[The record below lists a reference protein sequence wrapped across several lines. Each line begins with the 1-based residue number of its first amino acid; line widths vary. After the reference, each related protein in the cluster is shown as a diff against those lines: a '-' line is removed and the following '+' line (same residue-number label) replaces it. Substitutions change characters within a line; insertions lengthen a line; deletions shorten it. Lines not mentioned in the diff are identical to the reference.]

1 MTNETRFKIRR
12 RLPLALIGALVLLAG
27 LLPSATLA
35 DTVVSQ
41 RYMVVFKGGYALD
54 GSYALGQGYALV
66 TEHATYALDGSYAL
80 GSEYA
85 LYALDRTYALL
96 DEYALTDEYA
106 LANDYALFGQYA
118 LDSGYALVGQNEDYA
133 LGQGYALAHAT
144 ANYALDGTYA
154 LLDQTAGKYLGNA
167 YALLDAYA
175 LDENYALARDYAL
188 YALAMAGATIT
199 TALSRQIGVF
209 IVDSANA
216 QFAQIMKTY
225 ALVQY
230 VGQDFG
236 VDMFPS
242 FAEAIGS
249 GQLEIWDSEV
259 AEVPSVGED
268 PLEPAQWDMQLI
280 RTQAAHA
287 YATGRGVDVG
297 VLDSGIDGNHL
308 DFRDNGLPTGDSNVD
323 CVRGAD
329 FTFDGPGVG
338 NPLACVD
345 NNFHG
350 THVAG
355 TIGARRNGIGVVGV
369 APNATLVPI
378 KVCDGDGHCY
388 VSDTVEGITYAGD
401 LGLDVVNMSFFVD
414 DDAFQESTEFKC
426 QSNDT
431 QRAYR
436 MAVERAL
443 AYARD
448 EGVSLVAALGN
459 SDIDLADDAARG
471 GKDCLTVPAQ
481 SPGVIGTVAL
491 GPASEKSWY
500 SSYGSGWADVAAPGG
515 NEELADA
522 NCLTE
527 ILSTLP
533 GNTYGCIQGTSMASP
548 HTVGVV
554 ALIIGKYGQADD
566 HGGLTWAPDKV
577 WKQLKAT
584 AIDIGTKGY
593 DECYGYGRIDALR
606 AARNLTSYSRDTSQ
620 TGCSEYT

>member
-1 MTNETRFKIRR
+1 MTHKNPFKAYRRFA
-12 RLPLALIGALVLLAG
+12 LALVGALVLLAG
-27 LLPSATLA
+27 LVPSATLA
-35 DTVVSQ
+35 DEVVSQ

-54 GSYALGQGYALV
+54 GSYALGKGYALV
-66 TEHATYALDGSYAL
+66 TEHETYALDGTYAL
-80 GSEYA
+80 GNEYA
-85 LYALDRTYALL
+85 LYALSRTYALL
-96 DEYALTDEYA
+96 DQYALTDEYA
-106 LANDYALFGQYA
+106 LADDYALFGQYA
-118 LDSGYALVGQNEDYA
+118 LASGYALVGQNEDYA

-144 ANYALDGTYA
+144 SGYALDSSYA
-154 LLDQTAGKYLGNA
+154 LLDGTAGDYLGSG

-175 LDENYALARDYAL
+175 LEENYALARDYAL
-188 YALAMAGATIT
+188 YALSMAGGAIT
-199 TALSRQIGVF
+199 SDLSRQIGVF
-209 IVDSANA
+209 IVDSKNA

-230 VGQDFG
+230 VGKDFG

-242 FAEAIGS
+242 YAEAISS
-249 GQLEIWDSEV
+249 GQLEVWDSEV
-259 AEVPSVGED
+259 AGVPAAGED
-268 PLEPAQWDMQLI
+268 PLEPAQWDMALI

-287 YATGRGVDVG
+287 YATGRRVDVG
-297 VLDSGIDGNHL
+297 VLDSGIDGNHN
-308 DFRDNGLPTGDSNVD
+308 DFRDNGLPTGNSNVD

-329 FTFDGPGVG
+329 FTFDGPGIG

-401 LGLDVVNMSFFVD
+401 LALDVVNMSFFVD

-443 AYARD
+443 AYARG

-459 SDIDLADDAARG
+459 SDIDLASDAARG
-471 GKDCLTVPAQ
+471 GKNCLTVPAQ

-491 GPASEKSWY
+491 GPQSEKSWY
-500 SSYGSGWADVAAPGG
+500 SSYGAGWADVSAPGG
-515 NEELADA
+515 NEEMADA

-533 GNTYGCIQGTSMASP
+533 GNSYGCIQGTSMASP

-554 ALIIGKYGQADD
+554 ALIIGKYGKADGN
-566 HGGLTWAPDKV
+566 GGLKWTPDNV
-577 WKQLKAT
+577 WKKLKAT
-584 AIDIGTKGY
+584 VIDVGTKGY
-593 DECYGYGRIDALR
+593 DKCYGYGRVDALR
-606 AARNLTSYSRDTSQ
+606 AARNLTSYSRDMSQ
-620 TGCSEYT
+620 TSCSEYT

>member
-1 MTNETRFKIRR
+1 MTAENPVKLHR
-12 RLPLALIGALVLLAG
+12 RLPLALIGAFVLLAG
-27 LLPSATLA
+27 MFPSATLA
-35 DTVVSQ
+35 DEVLSQ

-54 GSYALGQGYALV
+54 GSYALGKDYALV
-66 TEHATYALDGSYAL
+66 AQEQTYALDSTYAL
-80 GSEYA
+80 TRSYA
-85 LYALDRTYALL
+85 LYALDRTYALV
-96 DEYALTDEYA
+96 DEYALSDEYA
-106 LANDYALFGQYA
+106 LAQDYALFGQYA
-118 LDSGYALVGQNEDYA
+118 LDSGYALARDTA
-133 LGQGYALAHAT
+133 LGDGYALARAT
-144 ANYALDGTYA
+144 AGYALDSSYA
-154 LLDQTAGKYLGNA
+154 LLDSSAGNYLGDG

-188 YALAMAGATIT
+188 YALSMAGGTIT
-199 TALSRQIGVF
+199 SDLSRQIGVF

-225 ALVQY
+225 ALVEY
-230 VGQDFG
+230 VGKDFG

-242 FAEAIGS
+242 YAEAIGS
-249 GQLEIWDSEV
+249 GQLEVWDSEE
-259 AEVPSVGED
+259 AEEPAAGED
-268 PLEPAQWDMQLI
+268 PLEPAQWDMELI
-280 RTQAAHA
+280 RAQAAHA
-287 YATGRGVDVG
+287 YATGRRVDVG
-297 VLDSGIDGNHL
+297 VIDSGIDGNHN
-308 DFRDNGLPTGDSNVD
+308 DFRDNGLHIGNSNVD

-329 FTFDGPGVG
+329 FTFEGPGIG
-338 NPLACVD
+338 SPLACVD

-388 VSDTVEGITYAGD
+388 VSDAVEGITYAGD

-459 SDIDLADDAARG
+459 SDIDLANDEARG
-471 GKDCLTVPAQ
+471 GKNCLTVPAQ

-491 GPASEKSWY
+491 GPLSEKSWY
-500 SSYGSGWADVAAPGG
+500 SSYGSGWADVSAPGG

-533 GNTYGCIQGTSMASP
+533 GNSYGCIQGTSMASP
-548 HTVGVV
+548 HTAGVV
-554 ALIIGKYGQADD
+554 ALIVGKYGAADGN
-566 HGGLTWAPDKV
+566 GGLKWAPDKV
-577 WKQLKAT
+577 WSKLKAT
-584 AIDIGTKGY
+584 TIDVGTKGY
-593 DECYGYGRIDALR
+593 DKCYGYGRIDALR
-606 AARNLTSYSRDTSQ
+606 AARNLTSYSRDLSQ